1 MTSKHQL
8 VSVMAVPS
16 LIKEIVWSGLLYGVR
31 HCAAVTSCPQHLPI
45 VTTSREALDMGF
57 KIKWGHR
64 DSRGG
69 RWGQGGRV

>member
-16 LIKEIVWSGLLYGVR
+16 LIKEIVRSGLLYGVR

-45 VTTSREALDMGF
+45 VTTSREALDMG
-57 KIKWGHR
+57 I
-64 DSRGG
+64 
-69 RWGQGGRV
+69 